1 MLPRSNPELH
11 APPPAAMIYKLCPRA
26 LWREAERAG
35 HFDGAPVDRE
45 DGFIHFS
52 TAAQLQETADRH
64 FRGEPDLLVV
74 AVDAASLGADLRWE
88 ASRGGALFPHLYA
101 PLPLAA
107 VRSVRA
113 VPVTPG
119 ADADKGCGIGHDL
132 SRVVP

>member
-1 MLPRSNPELH
+1 MLPRSSHELQS
-11 APPPAAMIYKLCPRA
+11 PPPAATIYKLCPRA

-35 HFDGAPVDRE
+35 RFDGAPVDRE

-52 TAAQLQETADRH
+52 TAGQVQETADRH
-64 FRGEPDLLVV
+64 FRGEPDLLIV
-74 AVDAASLGADLRWE
+74 AVETARLGPDLRWE
-88 ASRGGALFPHLYA
+88 VSRGGAIFPHLYA

-113 VPVTPG
+113 VPMTPG
-119 ADADKGCGIGHDL
+119 EGTAMVHDL